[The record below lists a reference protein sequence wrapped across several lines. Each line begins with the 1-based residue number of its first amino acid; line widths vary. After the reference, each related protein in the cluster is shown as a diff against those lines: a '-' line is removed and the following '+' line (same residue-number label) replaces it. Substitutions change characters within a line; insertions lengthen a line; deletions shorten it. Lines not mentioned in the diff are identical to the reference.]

1 MAIQVHFA
9 LFHCDDTE
17 DLGSNGDECVLYWNG
32 DDRIWSGKMKGGRTR
47 NTDCFKLFPSSNSA
61 LVTLMEE
68 DSPDPDDRLG
78 DHTIRKDELGQGWH
92 RAHFRSDDTAK
103 YWLDYEVFQG

>member
-1 MAIQVHFA
+1 MCQDTDGLAREGRYADNGIVRRCSKSSRIVRHRRFA
-9 LFHCDDTE
+9 T
-17 DLGSNGDECVLYWNG
+17 
-32 DDRIWSGKMKGGRTR
+32 
-47 NTDCFKLFPSSNSA
+47 LFPSRNSA

-68 DSPDPDDRLG
+68 DSPDPEDRLG

-92 RAHFRSDDTAK
+92 RAHFRSDDTAR